1 MKETIIYLVAGIA
14 FVLGG
19 IINIAATTGQCKDS
33 SALVSASWLMCVGTE
48 LKDWLG
54 LHRDEHE
61 QGGPSK

>member
-1 MKETIIYLVAGIA
+1 MKARIIYLVAGIVS
-14 FVLGG
+14 VLWG
-19 IINIAATTGQCKDS
+19 IVNIAAGQCKDS
-33 SALVSASWLMCVGTE
+33 SALASASLLMCVGTE